1 MRWSQCGGRERY
13 RAKGKIV
20 AEDGVFGP
28 IVRTSF
34 LSVQATCK
42 EMMKIKIGMKY
53 GMKKNTIERNWKC
66 LALEIENF
74 IQ

>member
-1 MRWSQCGGRERY
+1 MRGSQCGGGERY
-13 RAKGKIV
+13 RAQRKIV
-20 AEDGVFGP
+20 AVDRVFGR
-28 IVRTSF
+28 IV

-42 EMMKIKIGMKY
+42 QKMKIEIGMKY
-53 GMKKNTIERNWKC
+53 GMKYNAIERNWKC

>member
-1 MRWSQCGGRERY
+1 MRGSQCGGGERY
-13 RAKGKIV
+13 RAQRKIV
-20 AEDGVFGP
+20 AVDRVFGR
-28 IVRTSF
+28 IV

-42 EMMKIKIGMKY
+42 QKMKIKIGMKY